1 MSGAPVAGLS
11 VSTFNAY
18 LEARGSKGRAASVQR
33 IGGGASRETWLIRLE
48 QPVEELPPEIV
59 VRKDTAFEGVIP
71 TPLEREFT
79 VMRALSEHGVPVAR
93 PFWFEGDT
101 SWFGAKFYVRQ
112 GFDGTSDQ
120 RRFSGETAARLSTEL
135 ARALATLHRL
145 EPQAIPL
152 GDRDVPA
159 SVEEAALAEVER
171 WYRHWCD
178 HTIESAPML
187 EEVTWW
193 LRRSHPATDEDV
205 VVVWGDVG
213 VANTVCSEDGRVL
226 AMSDWELASYGDP
239 MRDLASALWRGV
251 GLLAGREH
259 FLQAYAAAGGRR
271 IDTERIAYY
280 DVFMNWQVAI
290 FSHLSKTTPE
300 AEGTHNLHPNLL
312 SIWAHRINL
321 HKAGRQI
328 GV

>member
-79 VMRALSEHGVPVAR
+79 VMRALSKRCASSPAVLVQ
-93 PFWFEGDT
+93 GDT
-101 SWFGAKFYVRQ
+101 SWFGAVLAGQDLTAPR
-112 GFDGTSDQ
+112 TSDG
-120 RRFSGETAARLSTEL
+120 SPGAAARLSTEL